1 MPKEFCVIE
10 NNHIKYL
17 NNLHIYSDAAS
28 RLINKD
34 IIGMASNI
42 LNTDIYFKTI
52 ELHAK
57 WPKATETP
65 PHQDNF
71 YFCLNPPYALT
82 MYIAVTEN
90 NASNG
95 GLGVILGSH
104 KHGLY
109 DHESSKTPAFSSGI
123 EEKDIKDE
131 KYFYTLKPGDMAVH
145 HCQLI
150 HFK

>member
-1 MPKEFCVIE
+1 MLNTLPKEFCVIE

-34 IIGMASNI
+34 IIDMASNI
-42 LNTDIYFKTI
+42 LNSDVYFKTI

-57 WPKATETP
+57 WPKATKEPLTKITSI
-65 PHQDNF
+65 F
-71 YFCLNPPYALT
+71 VLNPPYALT

-95 GLGVILGSH
+95 V
-104 KHGLY
+104 
-109 DHESSKTPAFSSGI
+109 
-123 EEKDIKDE
+123 
-131 KYFYTLKPGDMAVH
+131 
-145 HCQLI
+145 
-150 HFK
+150 